1 MANLTFDD
9 GEPIDISKLQN
20 LYDLVLELQGEV
32 SKTTFQNQNVKET
45 PLVYAGTITSIKI
58 PKAGVLSSPAIID
71 YSAAKFEASA
81 RPRVIVTP
89 RLSSSNVKPGSLT
102 YFVNDVTSSNAKIV
116 MSTTSKDLEGTTVA
130 FDFIAIHMRQTTT

>member
-81 RPRVIVTP
+81 RPRVMVTP

-102 YFVNDVTSSNAKIV
+102 YFVTDVTSSNAKII
-116 MSTTSKDLEGTTVA
+116 MSTTSKDLENTTIA
-130 FDFIAIHMRQTTT
+130 FDYVIVHMRQTTV